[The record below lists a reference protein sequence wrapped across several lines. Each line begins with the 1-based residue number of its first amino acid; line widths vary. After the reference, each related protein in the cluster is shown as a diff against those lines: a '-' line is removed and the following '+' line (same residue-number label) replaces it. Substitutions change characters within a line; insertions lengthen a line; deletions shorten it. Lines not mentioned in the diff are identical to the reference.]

1 MCNTFFET
9 DNTVGLIVLRG
20 IRVMHSEL
28 SVGKPCINFDVY
40 YMCRLLYVV
49 CTTSAPERYTP
60 VALIVFNIFS
70 YCAGVY
76 VCPVYTCTCITGVL
90 SPVHSCLWPR
100 YFMIKI

>member
-49 CTTSAPERYTP
+49 CTT
-60 VALIVFNIFS
+60 V
-70 YCAGVY
+70 CAGKVHSRCVDRFQY
-76 VCPVYTCTCITGVL
+76 ILVTVPVYTCAPYIH
-90 SPVHSCLWPR
+90 VHALLVR
-100 YFMIKI
+100 YHLCTHVCGHVIS

>member
-9 DNTVGLIVLRG
+9 DNTVGLIALRG

-60 VALIVFNIFS
+60 RCVDRFQYILVT
-70 YCAGVY
+70 V
-76 VCPVYTCTCITGVL
+76 PVYTCAPYIHAHALLVCYHLCTHVCGHVI
-90 SPVHSCLWPR
+90 S
-100 YFMIKI
+100 